1 MTWNP
6 IDAPVD
12 KAFLGGRVTPGLCDI
27 EGANSPR
34 NWDER
39 DGYGLSGA
47 LLVFKGVKLSHF
59 SIKFRLYT
67 PADWDDWH
75 AFAPTVAKPPLG
87 KRARSLDIAH
97 PITDEVRIRS
107 VVVEDV
113 LAPVQTGDGEWTV
126 EVKLIEWRTP
136 IRTLAKPQGSTAT
149 EVDPVEQQIQA
160 NSDRIAQLL
169 AAP

>member
-6 IDAPVD
+6 IDTPVD
-12 KAFLGGRVTPGLCDI
+12 KAFLGGRITPGLCDI

-47 LLVFKGVKLSHF
+47 TVIFKGVKLSHF

-67 PADWDDWH
+67 VEDWNDWH

-87 KRARSLDIAH
+87 KRPRALDIAH
-97 PITDEVRIRS
+97 PITDEVQIRS
-107 VVVEDV
+107 VVVDDV
-113 LAPVQTGDGEWTV
+113 LAPAQTGDGEWTV
-126 EVKLIEWRTP
+126 EVKLIEFRKP
-136 IRTLAKPQGSTAT
+136 RLALAKPQGSTAT
-149 EVDPVEQQIQA
+149 PVDPIEQQIQA